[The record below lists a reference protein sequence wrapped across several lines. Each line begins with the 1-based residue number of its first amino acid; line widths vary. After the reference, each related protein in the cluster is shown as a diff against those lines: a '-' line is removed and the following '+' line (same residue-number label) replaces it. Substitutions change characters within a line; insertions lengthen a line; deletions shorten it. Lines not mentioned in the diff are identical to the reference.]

1 MNMDKKLIRIV
12 STGGTAVGTRIYA
25 GDEELSGIT
34 KIEFEPLE
42 PGGLLMVRL
51 TAMAEIDVMAHDADD
66 EFAEPATSGD

>member
-1 MNMDKKLIRIV
+1 MTMDKKKLRIV
-12 STGGTAVGTRIYA
+12 SDGTAANTQIYA
-25 GDEELSGIT
+25 GDEQLAGVT

-51 TAMAEIDVMAHDADD
+51 TAMAEIDVMAHDAGD